1 MVEENVQRDY
11 CERLLFPGSVECL
24 VINLALNPVESD
36 TDGVNRLLT
45 VSTVQSTVGDDR
57 LSFTSIQTEMG

>member
-1 MVEENVQRDY
+1 VS
-11 CERLLFPGSVECL
+11 C
-24 VINLALNPVESD
+24 NLALNPVESD

-57 LSFTSIQTEMG
+57 LSFTSI